1 MRRLV
6 PLLVLSV
13 AAPLLSG
20 CFFGVAAT
28 GIGATALLADDRRTT
43 GMYIEDENIE
53 WKALARFNSAF
64 RNAHLNATSFNRKV
78 LLTGEV
84 PSEDMKAAVEAEVK
98 AIPSVREIANEIV
111 VAGNSSLT
119 SRGNDTIIT
128 SSVKARMVGNAAFSP
143 NHVKVVTEAGTVFLM
158 GLVTQAEGEAAVEIA
173 RSTSGV
179 SRVVKA
185 FEYLPEAPKRP

>member
-1 MRRLV
+1 MRRIL
-6 PLLVLSV
+6 PLLALTAV
-13 AAPLLSG
+13 ATLLSG

-28 GIGATALLADDRRTT
+28 GIGATALMADDRRTA
-43 GMYIEDENIE
+43 GMYLEDENIE
-53 WKALARFNSAF
+53 WKALGRINSAF

-78 LLTGEV
+78 LITGEV
-84 PSEDMKAAVEAEVK
+84 PSEEAKK
-98 AIPSVREIANEIV
+98 AIEADLRAIASVREIANEAV

-128 SSVKARMVGNAAFSP
+128 SSVKTRMIGNAAFSP

-158 GLVTQAEGEAAVEIA
+158 GLVTQAEGEAAVEVA

-185 FEYLPEAPKRP
+185 FEYLPVAPKPQ

>member
-28 GIGATALLADDRRTT
+28 GIGATALLADDRRTA

-84 PSEDMKAAVEAEVK
+84 PGEEMKAAVEAEVK

-128 SSVKARMVGNAAFSP
+128 SSVKSRMVGNKAFSP

-158 GLVTQAEGEAAVEIA
+158 GLVTPAEGEAAVEIA

-185 FEYLPEAPKRP
+185 FEYLPESPKRP